1 MHWQAAHLG
10 ALHTPACKVSTLLAN
25 TNGVSHGL
33 LIPADVP
40 SELVLSTRLRLPAAA
55 LPPDCSVYTRRF
67 ACRQASHPVSNTLL
81 DLVPQHGKGLQDN
94 LIDYLA

>member
-1 MHWQAAHLG
+1 M
-10 ALHTPACKVSTLLAN
+10 STLLAN

-81 DLVPQHGKGLQDN
+81 DLVPTRYPHHTLSRWDC
-94 LIDYLA
+94 LLHHV